1 MSKTSRSLR
10 SLAILATIICLATA
24 LSNAQTTSPGSIRGR
39 VVLPNGASVDGAV
52 QVRLETIRGVKSTV
66 FTDNQGNFNFFN
78 LTPGLYEV
86 IVESDNRRDGG
97 NASVEV
103 FPNLPSIVTIVVRE
117 RVPQPAKETAAVSAG
132 ELNQNVPSAARKEF
146 ERASA
151 ASKEGKIEQAITHY
165 RKAIEIYPN
174 FLMARNDLGAQL
186 MTLDRLDEAA
196 EQLRVAISIEPKAFN
211 PRLNMGMVL
220 VKQHNFADGAAELK
234 TALSLDATSASAH
247 FYLGL
252 AEKGIYD
259 LDNADKETSQH
270 AEKEFKTAYNIGG
283 AEYAIALYHLG
294 ELYFSRGEREPALK
308 AFEKYLSEAP
318 NPSNAAHVRQM
329 IAMLK

>member
-1 MSKTSRSLR
+1 
-10 SLAILATIICLATA
+10 
-24 LSNAQTTSPGSIRGR
+24 
-39 VVLPNGASVDGAV
+39 VVLPNGDPLNEAV
-52 QVRLETIRGVKSTV
+52 QVRLENIRGVKSTA
-66 FTDNQGNFNFFN
+66 FTDNQGNFSFFP

-86 IVESDNRRDGG
+86 IVDGDTRRDGG
-97 NASVEV
+97 NVSVEV
-103 FPNLPSIVTIVVRE
+103 FPNLPSIVTIILRE
-117 RVPQPAKETAAVSAG
+117 RVPKPANEATTVSAG

-151 ASKEGKIEQAITHY
+151 ASKEGKIDQAIIHY

-196 EQLRVAISIEPKAFN
+196 EQLRVAISIAPKAFN

-220 VKQHNFADGAAELK
+220 VKQHNFADAAAELRN
-234 TALSLDATSASAH
+234 AVSLDATSASAH

-252 AEKGIYD
+252 ALVGID
-259 LDNADKETSQH
+259 DSEH
-270 AEKEFKTAYNIGG
+270 AEKEFKTAYNVGG

-294 ELYFSRGEREPALK
+294 ELYLSRGEREAALK

-318 NPSNAAHVRQM
+318 NASNAAHVRQM
-329 IAMLK
+329 VAMLK